1 VRRST
6 IFEFL
11 NSQSTITGQKVRLR
25 PRRTEDAADEYRW
38 RTDEELCR
46 LDATIPIELTYSDFL
61 ERYLIEMEYPG
72 LTYTIAVDTLDGRHI
87 GNCSLFNFDFLTGNA
102 EVGIMIGEK
111 SFWEQGYGRDAL
123 KVFLQHIFQT
133 SDIEMLLLRT
143 LDWNK
148 RAQSCFVEC
157 GFTPCGT
164 MTKDSYSFIVME
176 IKRSSVVAE
185 NQ

>member
-1 VRRST
+1 V
-6 IFEFL
+6 
-11 NSQSTITGQKVRLR
+11 TGEKVSLR
-25 PRRTEDAADEYRW
+25 PRGIEDAADEYRW

-61 ERYLIEMEYPG
+61 ERYYVELEYPG
-72 LTYTIAVDTLDGRHI
+72 LTYTIAVDTLEGRHI

-102 EVGIMIGEK
+102 EVGLMIGEK
-111 SFWEQGYGRDAL
+111 EFWDQGYGRDAL
-123 KVFLQHIFQT
+123 KIFLLHIFQT
-133 SDIEMLLLRT
+133 SNLNTILLRT

-148 RAQSCFVEC
+148 RAQACFIKC

-164 MTKDSYSFIVME
+164 MAKEGYNFIVME
-176 IKRSSVVAE
+176 IKRFQVVAG